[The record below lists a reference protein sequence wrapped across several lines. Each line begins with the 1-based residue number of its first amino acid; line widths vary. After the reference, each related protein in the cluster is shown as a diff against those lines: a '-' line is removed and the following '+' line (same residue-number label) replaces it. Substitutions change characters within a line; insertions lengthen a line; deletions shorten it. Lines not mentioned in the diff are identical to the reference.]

1 MLDGHIHIREGDVD
15 GRSLLAVM
23 NQAGMEGGL
32 IISLPPWSSMPAPA
46 RLDNLMRWTAGS
58 ATLFPFFWIDPLEP
72 DAGEQV
78 EAAVERQAAGF
89 KVICDH
95 FPPGDPAA
103 LEVYRRISAHGRP
116 ILFHSGILWDGKASA
131 PYNHPEQFEPLLE
144 VANLRFSL
152 AHISWP
158 WCDEL
163 IAVYGKFL
171 NARTSR
177 PELSAEMYVDLTP
190 GTPPIYRREALTKL
204 FTVGYDVG
212 QNAIFGS
219 DCYTVGYN
227 GPWTREWVQRD
238 NGIYDELGLEP
249 AVRQAVFG
257 ENLKRFLGLIP
268 RTRERVLPRQ
278 GE

>member
-1 MLDGHIHIREGDVD
+1 VD
-15 GRSLLAVM
+15 GRVAFSFSLLLDRPRG
-23 NQAGMEGGL
+23 AGRRRAGGGGG
-32 IISLPPWSSMPAPA
+32 A
-46 RLDNLMRWTAGS
+46 
-58 ATLFPFFWIDPLEP
+58 
-72 DAGEQV
+72 
-78 EAAVERQAAGF
+78 AAG
-89 KVICDH
+89 
-95 FPPGDPAA
+95 
-103 LEVYRRISAHGRP
+103 GRP
-116 ILFHSGILWDGKASA
+116 ILFHSGILWDGRASA
-131 PYNHPEQFEPLLE
+131 SYNHPEQFEPLLE

-177 PELSAEMYVDLTP
+177 PEVSVEMYVDLTP
-190 GTPPIYRREALTKL
+190 GTPPIYRRDALTKL

-219 DCYTVGYN
+219 DCCAAGYN
-227 GPWTREWVQRD
+227 TSWTREWVQRD
-238 NGIYDELGLEP
+238 NGIYDELGLKP

-268 RTRERVLPRQ
+268 RTGERVLPRQ